1 MININKITIIGFIFK
16 SGLLRVDLLESLL
29 DLDLAD
35 VHHLEGNKRH
45 GEAGEVLDPPGHK
58 VDNTT
63 QNSLAWDR
71 HTPSLP
77 GGALL
82 VGPRELNS

>member
-1 MININKITIIGFIFK
+1 MINSITVIGFIFK
-16 SGLLRVDLLESLL
+16 SSLFRVDLLERLL
-29 DLDLAD
+29 DLDQAD

-45 GEAGEVLDPPGHK
+45 GEADEVLDPPGHK
-58 VDNTT
+58 AENMT

-82 VGPRELNS
+82 VGSGELNSL